1 MIHVRSNF
9 PATAEERLHVGVEK
23 HLPRQTVGTGG
34 AHPNNA
40 HHKNMKIEQ
49 LNETRWKY
57 DFPSHYR
64 KVIAELEA
72 ENAELRSRLNDP
84 AAVLIAGGHHLKPEQ
99 VAALLGER
107 FVQDMNHLREQNQ
120 LLRRDR
126 ERMDWLSE
134 EAFSI
139 HMLLESGGVEVSC
152 RDGRYDGETLR
163 EAVDEARR
171 EGGVS

>member
-40 HHKNMKIEQ
+40 HQKNMKIEQ

-84 AAVLIAGGHHLKPEQ
+84 AAVLIAGGHNLTHEQ

-107 FVQDMNHLREQNQ
+107 FVQDMNHLREHNQ

-139 HMLLESGGVEVSC
+139 HMVIENGGVEVAC
-152 RDGRYDGETLR
+152 RDGRFEGETLR

-171 EGGVS
+171 EGGTS

>member
-40 HHKNMKIEQ
+40 HQKNMKIEQ

-84 AAVLIAGGHHLKPEQ
+84 AAVLIAGGHNLTHEQ

-107 FVQDMNHLREQNQ
+107 FVQDMNHLREHNQ

-139 HMLLESGGVEVSC
+139 HMVIENGGVEVAC
-152 RDGRYDGETLR
+152 RDGRFEGETLR

>member
-1 MIHVRSNF
+1 MGS
-9 PATAEERLHVGVEK
+9 
-23 HLPRQTVGTGG
+23 GG

-40 HHKNMKIEQ
+40 HHKNMKTDTPI
-49 LNETRWKY
+49 ETRYTY

-72 ENAELRSRLNDP
+72 ENAELRSKLNDP
-84 AAVLIAGGHHLKPEQ
+84 AAILLAGGHNLTHEQ

-107 FVQDMNHLREQNQ
+107 FVSDMNHLREHNQ

-171 EGGVS
+171 EGGAS

>member
-1 MIHVRSNF
+1 
-9 PATAEERLHVGVEK
+9 
-23 HLPRQTVGTGG
+23 
-34 AHPNNA
+34 
-40 HHKNMKIEQ
+40 MKIEQ

-64 KVIAELEA
+64 KVIDELEA

-84 AAVLIAGGHHLKPEQ
+84 AAVLIAGGHNLKPEQ

-139 HMLLESGGVEVSC
+139 HMVIENGGVEVAC
-152 RDGRYDGETLR
+152 RDGRFEGETLR

-171 EGGVS
+171 EGGAS

>member
-1 MIHVRSNF
+1 M
-9 PATAEERLHVGVEK
+9 
-23 HLPRQTVGTGG
+23 
-34 AHPNNA
+34 
-40 HHKNMKIEQ
+40 
-49 LNETRWKY
+49 
-57 DFPSHYR
+57 
-64 KVIAELEA
+64 EA
-72 ENAELRSRLNDP
+72 EIAELRSKLNDP
-84 AAVLIAGGHHLKPEQ
+84 AAILIAGGHNLTHEQ

-139 HMLLESGGVEVSC
+139 HMVIATGGVEVSC
-152 RDGRYDGETLR
+152 RDGRFEGETLR

>member
-1 MIHVRSNF
+1 
-9 PATAEERLHVGVEK
+9 
-23 HLPRQTVGTGG
+23 
-34 AHPNNA
+34 
-40 HHKNMKIEQ
+40 MKIEQ

-72 ENAELRSRLNDP
+72 ENAELRSKLNDP
-84 AAVLIAGGHHLKPEQ
+84 AAILIAGGHNLTHEQ

-171 EGGVS
+171 EGGTS

>member
-1 MIHVRSNF
+1 MGS
-9 PATAEERLHVGVEK
+9 
-23 HLPRQTVGTGG
+23 GG
-34 AHPNNA
+34 AHPHNA
-40 HHKNMKIEQ
+40 RHKNMKIEQ

-72 ENAELRSRLNDP
+72 ENAELRSKLNDP
-84 AAVLIAGGHHLKPEQ
+84 AAVLLAGGHNLTHEQ

-107 FVQDMNHLREQNQ
+107 FVADMNHLREHNQ

-171 EGGVS
+171 EGGAT